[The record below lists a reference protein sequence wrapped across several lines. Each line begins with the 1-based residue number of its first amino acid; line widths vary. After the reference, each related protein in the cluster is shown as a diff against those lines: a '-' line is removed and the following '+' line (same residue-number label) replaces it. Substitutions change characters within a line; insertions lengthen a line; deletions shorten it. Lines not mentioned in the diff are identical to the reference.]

1 MTTTKKTVGALL
13 VAVGLAMT
21 TGCATSGM
29 TESKPAPC
37 SGAQALDGRSFAV
50 ALVAERGGVSERVD
64 LAFARGMLEASDA
77 RAEGYAPA
85 LYVVRSVDQTTAIE
99 FEAETRGPSGRRR
112 FNGRIIGDQIEGT
125 LMVSN
130 DGTPPARFT
139 FGGHVSM

>member
-1 MTTTKKTVGALL
+1 MTTTKMVGAIL

-37 SGAQALDGRSFAV
+37 TSAQALDGRSFAV
-50 ALVAERGGVSERVD
+50 ALVAERGGGSEKVD
-64 LAFARGMLEASDA
+64 LAFARGALEASDA

-85 LYVVRSVDQTTAIE
+85 LYVVRKIDQGEAIE

-112 FNGRIIGDQIEGT
+112 FKGRIEGNQIEGT
-125 LMVSN
+125 MMVSN
-130 DGTPPARFT
+130 DGAPPARFT